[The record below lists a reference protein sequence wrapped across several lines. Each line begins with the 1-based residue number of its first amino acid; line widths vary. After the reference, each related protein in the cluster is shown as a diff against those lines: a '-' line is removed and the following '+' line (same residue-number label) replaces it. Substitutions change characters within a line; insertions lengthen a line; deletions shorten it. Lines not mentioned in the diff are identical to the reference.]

1 MEKYLIRDR
10 RFNDNI
16 MVELSNEE
24 VSVLSHFINW
34 ANLEEAFS
42 ISRMG
47 DISRVN
53 WHDEYSIVEDD

>member
-24 VSVLSHFINW
+24 VSILSHFINW
-34 ANLEEAFS
+34 AELEETFS
-42 ISRMG
+42 ISRIG
-47 DISRVN
+47 DILHVN
-53 WHDEYSIVEDD
+53 WHDEYSIVEED